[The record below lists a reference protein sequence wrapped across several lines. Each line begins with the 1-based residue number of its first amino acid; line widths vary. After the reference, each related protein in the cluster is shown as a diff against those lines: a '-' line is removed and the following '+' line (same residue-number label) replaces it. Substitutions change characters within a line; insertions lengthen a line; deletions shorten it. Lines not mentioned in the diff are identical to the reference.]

1 MQHYCSRHERGTAQ
15 GPILHLTRSMGVFFI
30 EFNASRNDAKI
41 FPVQMSAI
49 NLDDGYLIPRKVS
62 GIKLKRQRYIHISL
76 NWETP
81 QFTDNLN

>member
-1 MQHYCSRHERGTAQ
+1 
-15 GPILHLTRSMGVFFI
+15 MGSSAI
-30 EFNASRNDAKI
+30 EFNLGRNAIKI

-49 NLDDGYLIPRKVS
+49 NLDDGYLIPWKVS

-81 QFTDNLN
+81 QLTDNLN